1 MLWIDYLIHIQN
13 SIGDTRIG
21 VVFSEDEK
29 KTVRRPSKSDN
40 LDHFDQ
46 FFTIFCHFLE
56 LIFSASDDKQKC
68 FYILWAVIF

>member
-29 KTVRRPSKSDN
+29 KTRTETVK
-40 LDHFDQ
+40 
-46 FFTIFCHFLE
+46 IG
-56 LIFSASDDKQKC
+56 
-68 FYILWAVIF
+68 